1 MNRLCRLGW
10 LLLAYCCAAS
20 QRVNEEWVVRLE
32 GGPQVAAL
40 LALQSGYQ
48 HLGPVL
54 GFEDTYLWR
63 ASTTSAGPRS
73 RRRGSARAFNRLR
86 RRAKIAWADQQR
98 PVRRHKRDYQPRA
111 FNDELWDEEWYLQDR
126 RQPRLDL
133 NVLPVYRLGITGRG
147 VRVAVIDDGLEYT
160 HEDLRANY
168 DPEISYDVN
177 ERDRDPIPRYEEP
190 ANGHGT
196 RCAGEIAMEADN
208 GKCGVGVA
216 FGASVG
222 GIKMLDGVVNDR
234 VEAEALSYRRDIVDV
249 YTASWGPPDDGRS
262 LDAPGRLA
270 TEALE
275 RGAAEGRGGRGS
287 IFVWASGNG
296 GAKADDCACD
306 GYVGSVYTLA
316 IGSASQAG
324 SFPWYGE
331 ICPATLAAT
340 YSSGAHQD
348 QMIVTTDLQ
357 NSCTTSHTGTSA
369 SAPLAAGILA
379 LALQANANLTWRDVQ
394 HLVVYSSEHG
404 PLRYRCPRRSE
415 PDTAAPALPLPP
427 SRARVLPLAL
437 PLSLPVSLSQRQP
450 GLVRERGRPLV
461 QPALRLRPDE
471 RARARQ
477 RRRQL
482 DERAAQERLPAGL
495 RAPGGPA
502 AGLRSAAEAA
512 VRGGRLRG
520 ALPRARAARGEPRVQ
535 PARRAADPADGAHGH
550 QRAAARAQVQR
561 QLERGLRQVDLHVGG
576 HVGGGPPGH
585 LAPGHRRRGWAA
597 EQRGQGDERQA
608 DPPRDAPAAAPL
620 AGGALGLR
628 RGPAPAGRPTEL
640 AQRRRGQQPAGHR
653 RVRSD

>member
-404 PLRYRCPRRSE
+404 PLSDNPGWFENAVGLWFNPRFGFGLMNAHALVSAGANWTSVPPKSVCQLGFAPPVDRQLAYARPRRLQFE
-415 PDTAAPALPLPP
+415 VDAC
-427 SRARVLPLAL
+427 
-437 PLSLPVSLSQRQP
+437 
-450 GLVRERGRPLV
+450 
-461 QPALRLRPDE
+461 
-471 RARARQ
+471 
-477 RRRQL
+477 
-482 DERAAQERLPAGL
+482 
-495 RAPGGPA
+495 
-502 AGLRSAAEAA
+502 A
-512 VRGGRLRG
+512 VRYLEHVQLEASLEYSRRG
-520 ALPRARAARGEPRVQ
+520 ALQIQLTAPTGTSVRLLGPRFNDNSSEGFARWTFMSVATWAEDPRGTWLL
-535 PARRAADPADGAHGH
+535 DI
-550 QRAAARAQVQR
+550 
-561 QLERGLRQVDLHVGG
+561 VDEV
-576 HVGGGPPGH
+576 GPPSNEGRVTSARLILH
-585 LAPGHRRRGWAA
+585 GT
-597 EQRGQGDERQA
+597 RQ
-608 DPPRDAPAAAPL
+608 PPRHLLAAHLDYDEAPRQRDDRLNWLSGAEASSPQAIDESAATNQTSGEDWL
-620 AGGALGLR
+620 
-628 RGPAPAGRPTEL
+628 
-640 AQRRRGQQPAGHR
+640 
-653 RVRSD
+653 VRFLLSR